1 MALGYFPRNTAYMRH
16 SAFSVN
22 RTSCQ
27 IPVAIQISAFHHGNY
42 QWRSA
47 YFVSSV
53 LYYAH
58 AALMLFASAV
68 FHRLFYFL
76 PYRTVQT
83 GLLIFPDS
91 TVRSYADSWLSS
103 AESINI
109 SISSRFYK
117 IWIFS
122 FFCVFH
128 INHLPFYSNTFL
140 LLLFWLLQLLFLY
153 RNILNV
159 LFYNSR
165 LSWLCI
171 SHFHF

>member
-1 MALGYFPRNTAYMRH
+1 MRC
-16 SAFSVN
+16 SAFSADK
-22 RTSCQ
+22 TFCQ
-27 IPVAIQISAFHHGNY
+27 TPAATQISAFHHGNY

-47 YFVSSV
+47 CSEFSV
-53 LYYAH
+53 LCHAH
-58 AALMLFASAV
+58 AALMPVASAV
-68 FHRLFYFL
+68 SHRLFYFL